1 MARTI
6 LHILNSL
13 LDLVVIAALLL
24 SGSYAAYALWDN
36 QQVYSAAEQVRTEL
50 LKLKPEEEAPDGESF
65 ARLQEINPDVCAWL
79 SLEHTK
85 IDYPVVQGS
94 DNLSYLNRDVYGRF
108 ALSGSIYLDARN
120 GRDFSDG
127 YSLLYG
133 HHMEQHKMFGDL
145 DLYRDEAFFTDEPT
159 GTLILPQGCCDLHIF
174 AVLLV
179 SASEQRIF
187 EPGQTELHELL
198 DFVSRQALHLDSE
211 IMEEIA
217 SAEGPRILALST
229 CAGEFTDARTVVLA
243 WMERCT
249 ESKEEEQR

>member
-1 MARTI
+1 M
-6 LHILNSL
+6 
-13 LDLVVIAALLL
+13 
-24 SGSYAAYALWDN
+24 
-36 QQVYSAAEQVRTEL
+36 
-50 LKLKPEEEAPDGESF
+50 
-65 ARLQEINPDVCAWL
+65 QEINPDVCAWP

-85 IDYPVVQGS
+85 IDYPVLQGS

-145 DLYRDEAFFTDEPT
+145 DLYRDEDFFTDDPT
-159 GTLILPQGCCDLHIF
+159 GTLILPRECYDLHIF

-179 SASEQRIF
+179 SASEQCIF

-198 DFVSRQALHLDSE
+198 DFVSRQALHLRPE
-211 IMEEIA
+211 IVEQLA
-217 SAEGPRILALST
+217 SAEAPQILALST

-243 WMERCT
+243 CMERCT